1 MKTAIVT
8 AGLGMVSAKVFMAEK
23 FDAGWDKRWTV
34 GSEWKPASETGA
46 WKQTKGD
53 IGADEG
59 IQTSEDARFYSLTA
73 PLSGEVNNKD
83 KDLIVSYTVRH
94 DQVLDCGGAY
104 LKLTPPGF
112 DAKKFGGDTPY
123 SIMFGPDV
131 CGTSTRKTHVI
142 FTYQGKNHLVKKN
155 VRVETDKLS
164 HRYTLIVSPNN
175 TYTVEIDGKKAESGS
190 IYDDFDMLAPAEILD
205 PEDKKPKTWVD
216 EPEMND
222 PTDVKPAGYDDIPAK
237 IPDPEAKKPE
247 DWDDEEDGEWEV
259 PQIDNPAYKGAWS
272 AKKIKNPD
280 YKGPWVQAKIAN
292 PEFKNDTAL
301 YNVCAPCTH
310 VGFELW
316 QVKAGTIFDDIV
328 VTDDAAEAQA
338 FYDETFAK
346 KEATE
351 KATFEAAEK
360 KKKDEEEEARKKSEA
375 EAKKAEEEAKKDEK
389 KEAPAAD
396 ADEDEDDKD
405 EL

>member
-1 MKTAIVT
+1 
-8 AGLGMVSAKVFMAEK
+8 
-23 FDAGWDKRWTV
+23 
-34 GSEWKPASETGA
+34 
-46 WKQTKGD
+46 
-53 IGADEG
+53 
-59 IQTSEDARFYSLTA
+59 
-73 PLSGEVNNKD
+73 
-83 KDLIVSYTVRH
+83 
-94 DQVLDCGGAY
+94 
-104 LKLTPPGF
+104 
-112 DAKKFGGDTPY
+112 
-123 SIMFGPDV
+123 
-131 CGTSTRKTHVI
+131 
-142 FTYQGKNHLVKKN
+142 
-155 VRVETDKLS
+155 
-164 HRYTLIVSPNN
+164 
-175 TYTVEIDGKKAESGS
+175 
-190 IYDDFDMLAPAEILD
+190 
-205 PEDKKPKTWVD
+205 
-216 EPEMND
+216 MND

-237 IPDPEAKKPE
+237 IPDPEAKCVASRARAPQGTRAAATAAALGATAPGAAPAHLLAARRVPPHAASPPSHTPPRPRRKPE

-375 EAKKAEEEAKKDEK
+375 EAKKVRAWERVGAGRR
-389 KEAPAAD
+389 AAAATLASAVTRAHAD
-396 ADEDEDDKD
+396 ASPPSLPPWRLTSIAPPAGGGGGQEGREEGSPRRGRRRGRGRQGRALSTQYYLNTNWCIPFSPANANVRSVLHRSATDASAKNRFRSTP
-405 EL
+405 